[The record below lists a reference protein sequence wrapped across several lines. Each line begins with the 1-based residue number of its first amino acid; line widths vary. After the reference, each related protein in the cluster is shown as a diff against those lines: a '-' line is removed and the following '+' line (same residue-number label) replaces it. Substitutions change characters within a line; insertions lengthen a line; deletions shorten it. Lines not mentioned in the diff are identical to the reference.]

1 MTGWHLMDNLGFL
14 QIQFIMKILFL
25 IVIAFFCSLCS
36 PRQQDQ
42 QSSEEKEVVKTIVSI
57 EGENFLINGIP
68 TLQGVVWNGINME
81 GLLPNSRMVQGIF
94 DDQNPETVANWIY
107 PDTQT
112 WDPDRNTN
120 EFIAAMDE
128 WYAHGLLSFTINL
141 QGGSPFGYSKDQPWE
156 NNAFN
161 ADGSLRDAYMKRLE
175 KILDRA
181 NELGMVPIVGLFYFG
196 QDERLQ
202 DDDAVRN
209 AVKNTITWILDKGYE
224 NVLIEIANE
233 CNNRGYQR
241 EIIKQENTHELI
253 NQAKGITKNGKR
265 LLVAT
270 SFNGNTLPP
279 GNVVEV
285 SDYIL
290 IHGNGVHQPERITE
304 MVQLVRAMPEYKP
317 MPIVFNE
324 DDHFDFD
331 LPMNNMIAA
340 FQSKASWGY
349 FDYRMKDE
357 GFEDG
362 YQSVPVDWGIH
373 SERKKAFFGKLK
385 EITGK

>member
-1 MTGWHLMDNLGFL
+1 
-14 QIQFIMKILFL
+14 MKIHFL
-25 IVIAFFCSLCS
+25 IAIAFLCS
-36 PRQQDQ
+36 VCTSGQKET
-42 QSSEEKEVVKTIVSI
+42 QSLKEKEIAKTTVSI

-68 TLQGVVWNGINME
+68 TLKGIVWNGINME

-94 DDQNPETVANWIY
+94 DDENPETVGNWVY
-107 PDTQT
+107 PDTKS

-120 EFIAAMDE
+120 EFVEAMDE

-156 NNAFN
+156 NNAFH
-161 ADGSLRDAYMKRLE
+161 ADGSLKDAYMQRLE
-175 KILDRA
+175 KILDKA
-181 NELGMVPIVGLFYFG
+181 DEIGMVPIVGLFYFG

-209 AVKNTITWILDKGYE
+209 AVDNAITWILDKGYE

-241 EIIKQENTHELI
+241 DIIKQENTHELI
-253 NQAKGITKNGKR
+253 TQAKGITKNGKR

-279 GNVVEV
+279 GNVVAV

-290 IHGNGVHQPERITE
+290 IHGNGVKQHERITE
-304 MVQLVRAMPEYKP
+304 MVQQVRAMPEYKP

-331 LPMNNMIAA
+331 KPMNNMIAA
-340 FQSKASWGY
+340 FQSHASWGY

-357 GFEDG
+357 RFEDG
-362 YQSVPVDWGIH
+362 YQSVPVDWGIN